1 MNKQTSASVELDTP
15 VKREGDDVTALTLR
29 KPMAGELRGLSL
41 ADLINMDVDAIIRL
55 LPRISTPVLSEQEA
69 RNMDPADLVG
79 CGGEI
84 ANFLVPKRLKA

>member
-1 MNKQTSASVELDTP
+1 VSKQATAEVELDSP
-15 VKREGDDVTALTLR
+15 IKREGDDVTVITLR

-41 ADLINMDVDAIIRL
+41 ADLLNLEVDAITRV

-69 RNMDPADLVG
+69 RNMDPADLVA

-84 ANFLVPKRLKA
+84 SSFLLPKRLKG